1 MANETRQL
9 NHFSNIDFDVS
20 KNGEGLRDN
29 IRPFKKVNF
38 NTLSSNDYITS
49 EAYKTLRTNIFF
61 CGSEIKTIM
70 ITSYNEN
77 EGKSTVSTELVK
89 SLAEYGKKSLLIDA
103 DMRKSVML
111 KKSIRASEVMGLS
124 EVLSGLTEP
133 EEAIFN
139 TQDSNFDVM
148 FAGHF
153 PPNPVELIGNGVFAS
168 MLENLKKTY
177 DYIIVDTPPLGVV
190 IDAAVIASLCDG
202 AIYVIGGDKVPRKAA
217 GEVCDQIVKSGCRL
231 LGAVINQTE
240 KGKIYQKR
248 YYKSGKEYKSYK
260 Y

>member
-1 MANETRQL
+1 MANEIRQL
-9 NHFSNIDFDVS
+9 NHFSNIDIEIGKTSEIV
-20 KNGEGLRDN
+20 RDN

-70 ITSYNEN
+70 LTSYNEN

-89 SLAEYGKKSLLIDA
+89 SFAEYGKKSLLIDA

-124 EVLSGLTEP
+124 EILSGLVEP
-133 EEAIFN
+133 EEAIFH
-139 TQDSNFDVM
+139 TQDQNFDVI
-148 FAGHF
+148 FSGHF

-168 MLENLKKTY
+168 LLEKLKGIY
-177 DYIIVDTPPLGVV
+177 DYIIIDTPPLGVV

-202 AIYVIGGDKVPRKAA
+202 AIYVVGGDKVPRKAA
-217 GEVCDQIVKSGCRL
+217 RDVCDQIVKSGCRL
-231 LGAVINQTE
+231 LGAVVNQTE

-248 YYKSGKEYKSYK
+248 YYGKAKGYKEYKY
-260 Y
+260 